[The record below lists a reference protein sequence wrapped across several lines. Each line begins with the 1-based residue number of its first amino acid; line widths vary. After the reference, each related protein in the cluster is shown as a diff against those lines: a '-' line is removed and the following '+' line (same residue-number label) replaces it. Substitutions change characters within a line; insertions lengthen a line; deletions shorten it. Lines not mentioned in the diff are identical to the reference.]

1 MSKKPK
7 KSKYRRTKRI
17 YCGPPGHEREK
28 WWDVEIAPATK
39 AVAINGNVLD
49 ALRAHLGVTV
59 GCALS
64 RVAKS
69 NANAFGHPVYL
80 VSVTK
85 SMLLAVDKLNR
96 QGHPCHA
103 VQYAHSYGHITD
115 KNDTGTLKRMVKDDP
130 KIIER
135 SFNLRLPRNPR
146 KPEGKTAH
154 STKNL
159 GKTDRTRAFVHRGA
173 LQRAV
178 KAGLIGDHVAGQIA
192 DAGSPPPSEAPATI

>member
-7 KSKYRRTKRI
+7 SSKYRRTKRI
-17 YCGPPGHEREK
+17 YCGPPGHETEK
-28 WWDVEIAPATK
+28 WWDV
-39 AVAINGNVLD
+39 AVTAAKKDIAINGNVLD
-49 ALRAHLGVTV
+49 ALRAFPGVTV

-64 RVAKS
+64 HVAKS

-115 KNDTGTLKRMVKDDP
+115 KNDSGTLKKMVKDDP
-130 KIIER
+130 QIIER
-135 SFNLRLPRNPR
+135 SFNLRVPRDPR
-146 KPEGKTAH
+146 KPEGASAH
-154 STKNL
+154 STANT
-159 GKTDRTRAFVHRGA
+159 GTNRTKAFIHRGA

-178 KAGLIGDHVAGQIA
+178 KAGLIGDNVAAQIA
-192 DAGSPPPSEAPATI
+192 DAAAPSPHAGA